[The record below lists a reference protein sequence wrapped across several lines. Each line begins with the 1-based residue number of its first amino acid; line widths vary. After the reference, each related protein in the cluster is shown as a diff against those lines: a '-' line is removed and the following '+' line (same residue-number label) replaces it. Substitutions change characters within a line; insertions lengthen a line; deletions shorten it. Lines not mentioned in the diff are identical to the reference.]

1 MNAPLLVWDDLIA
14 AFALKI
20 DDFQL
25 IAQISIHN
33 RAIES
38 VSFATWAAKRLVK
51 PFLQTMVV
59 ENLLT
64 VSALYVLFL
73 HYVEADRTEERV
85 DKLLFTLD
93 HIFFQKSIVAS

>member
-38 VSFATWAAKRLVK
+38 VSFATWAAKRLVE

-73 HYVEADRTEERV
+73 HYVKADRAKERV